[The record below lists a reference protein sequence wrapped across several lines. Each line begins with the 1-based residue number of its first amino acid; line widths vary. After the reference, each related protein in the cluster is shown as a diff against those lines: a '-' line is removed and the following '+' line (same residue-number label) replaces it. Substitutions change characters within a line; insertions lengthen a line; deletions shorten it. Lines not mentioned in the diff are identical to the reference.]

1 MIQRISAIDRN
12 GIETELVSNIQL
24 QFGMTSWST
33 YTYQKGASSMDDR
46 LEISK
51 LRFQILNSSLN
62 QGSNTIRSLY
72 IAYYNNLPTSPNNN
86 PSMVLLHLTDP
97 SGIYGPGT
105 YDSEPINLSC
115 GPGVTPINIGI
126 FYRDTV
132 GG

>member
-12 GIETELVSNIQL
+12 GIETELVSNIHL

-33 YTYQKGASSMDDR
+33 YTYKKGASSMDDR

-62 QGSNTIRSLY
+62 QGTNTIRSLY
-72 IAYYNNLPTSPNNN
+72 IAYYSNLPTSPNNN
-86 PSMVLLHLTDP
+86 PSTVLLHLTDP
-97 SGIYGPGT
+97 SGVYEGT

-115 GPGVTPINIGI
+115 GPGVTNIFIGI